1 MFLVGE
7 KVKTSNK
14 KVNNDSLGQY
24 KFQEG
29 KQSRRINLNELLQRA
44 KDEKIKIKRTNLF
57 IFSGVLFSAALVIVI
72 VSFL

>member
-1 MFLVGE
+1 M
-7 KVKTSNK
+7 KTSTK
-14 KVNNDSLGQY
+14 KLNDYSQGQY

-44 KDEKIKIKRTNLF
+44 KEEKMKMKKTNLL